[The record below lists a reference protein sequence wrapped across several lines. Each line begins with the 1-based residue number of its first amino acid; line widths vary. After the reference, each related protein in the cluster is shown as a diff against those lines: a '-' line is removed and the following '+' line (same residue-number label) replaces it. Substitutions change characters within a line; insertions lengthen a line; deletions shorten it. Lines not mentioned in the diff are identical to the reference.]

1 MAINLW
7 RFFRVV
13 RWLAWIGFLAWSF
26 YFTQDRAAHLNSFG
40 QLQWHAEA
48 WWFGL
53 ANLAVFAGFLELM
66 MREQAGIAR
75 PGPRGIAPPA
85 R

>member
-1 MAINLW
+1 MAITLW
-7 RFFRVV
+7 RLLRVV
-13 RWLAWIGFLAWSF
+13 RWLAWIGFLVWSTYFAW
-26 YFTQDRAAHLNSFG
+26 DRIPHLNSFG
-40 QLQWHAEA
+40 QLERHAEA

-66 MREQAGIAR
+66 AREWAGIAR
-75 PGPRGIAPPA
+75 PGKAGTAPPA